1 MKTKTK
7 YVFIAETY
15 VFSPE
20 AAVVFEGVEA
30 AA

>member
-1 MKTKTK
+1 METKPNHA
-7 YVFIAETY
+7 FLEETS